1 MEITG
6 HVTQKMLSIKYRQFF
21 FKRTV
26 AYRHYNG
33 YFSQKTTQY
42 PCNWEARKGFSVKIK
57 RNQPCPCGSG
67 KKYKKCCLI
76 KQNIV
81 PASDL
86 AYRRLSDAYKRL
98 EIKLEAFLSK
108 QCGEEGVTDGLDEFF
123 CWPED
128 DETAFIESVF
138 EEMQDL
144 YRPWLLYNWEFDED
158 NEDITGLFGTS
169 ISQAYLKEHENKLNN
184 DEKHLIKAISH
195 KPYCFWEVV
204 RVTPGREMDIK
215 NIITDQ
221 KITIVERTMT
231 TQIKPK
237 NIIFSRAVI
246 VDGIGM
252 LIGAGSILIP
262 YRLKPALIELRKK
275 IGGDQLFATDQDL
288 AEWDLELR
296 QWYLDFY
303 RHMHNPPALSN
314 TDGDPLEAHK
324 LIYTIDDP
332 EAVFTGIVPLCSV
345 ESEEDLRSEAL
356 TDDDNKV
363 LEADFPWTKQ
373 GNKKMPEWDNT
384 VLGEISISQDNLS
397 IKVNSVE
404 RAKKIQKE
412 IKKRLG
418 RLAKF
423 QMDVIE
429 NIEEML
435 ARKMDEQS
443 DTQEKSMS
451 NEELLKF
458 PEARQLLEQ
467 TIFRHWE
474 HWADI
479 PVPALGN
486 KTPRNAVKTE
496 EGREAVEALLYDAV
510 TSSPEPVMKEMNEK
524 GVRLVC
530 KELGLELS
538 Q

>member
-1 MEITG
+1 M
-6 HVTQKMLSIKYRQFF
+6 H
-21 FKRTV
+21 
-26 AYRHYNG
+26 
-33 YFSQKTTQY
+33 
-42 PCNWEARKGFSVKIK
+42 
-57 RNQPCPCGSG
+57 
-67 KKYKKCCLI
+67 
-76 KQNIV
+76 
-81 PASDL
+81 
-86 AYRRLSDAYKRL
+86 
-98 EIKLEAFLSK
+98 
-108 QCGEEGVTDGLDEFF
+108 EFF

-128 DETAFIESVF
+128 DEAAYIESVF

-144 YRPWLLYNWEFDED
+144 FRPWLLYNWEFDEE
-158 NEDITGLFGTS
+158 NEDITELFGTS
-169 ISQAYLKEHENKLNN
+169 ISQAYLKENENKLSR
-184 DEKHLIKAISH
+184 DEKQLIKAISH

-204 RVTPGREMDIK
+204 DVTPGREMDIK
-215 NIITDQ
+215 NIITGQ

-237 NIIFSRAVI
+237 SIIFARAVM

-262 YRLKPALIELRKK
+262 YRLKPALIELRKE
-275 IGGDQLFATDQDL
+275 ICGDQLLATDQDL

-296 QWYLDFY
+296 QWYLDIY
-303 RHMHNPPALSN
+303 RHMHTPPALSN

-332 EAVFTGIVPLCSV
+332 EAVFSKLAPLCSV
-345 ESEEDLRSEAL
+345 ESEEDLRSVAL
-356 TDDDNKV
+356 TDDDKKV

-373 GNKKMPEWDNT
+373 GNKKIQEWDNT
-384 VLGEISISQDNLS
+384 ILGEIRISQDSLS
-397 IKVNSVE
+397 VKVNSAE

-418 RLAKF
+418 QLAKF
-423 QMDVIE
+423 KMDVIE
-429 NIEEML
+429 NLEDML
-435 ARKMDEQS
+435 ALRTNEQS

-451 NEELLKF
+451 NEELMKI

-486 KTPRNAVKTE
+486 KTPRNAVKSE
-496 EGREAVEALLYDAV
+496 AGREAVEALLYDAV
-510 TSSPEPVMKEMNEK
+510 NSNPEPVMKEMNEK

-530 KELGLELS
+530 KELGLKLF